1 VFVPGVFTAIASLQ
15 AFCNPANAGGMPYG
29 LQHLGVGVDRS
40 GWDEAAENVTQ
51 EESDVKTVQNLIRR
65 LQKNVRRA
73 RNSSYIIY

>member
-1 VFVPGVFTAIASLQ
+1 
-15 AFCNPANAGGMPYG
+15 MPYG